1 MVGWARRE
9 AMRHVVRVSL
19 AARVGF
25 GFGIAIAIAI
35 AIAVESS
42 SRRTLGASAFE
53 RCAIAAGLQRSRLRP
68 RVASTDG

>member
-1 MVGWARRE
+1 
-9 AMRHVVRVSL
+9 MRHVVRVSL

-25 GFGIAIAIAI
+25 GFGIAI